1 MNETPTETIPDR
13 TAWLAERRKG
23 LGASDAAAAI
33 GISRW
38 KSNVTLWEEKTG
50 RREPDD
56 ISDEEAVQRGI
67 REEPGVRALFAA
79 MHPEYLVYYRDF
91 VLVRHPEEP
100 WRLATL
106 DGRLYDLATL
116 DGRLYVPP
124 DQMRGFLGPYGVL
137 EIKTTEFR
145 SRAAMDEWR
154 GRVPTQYLA
163 QVLHQMAVT
172 GAEFAILFALIHC
185 PDSATG
191 RVAECREYRFDR
203 ADYAEQIEWLVAR
216 ERDFWRHVESRTE
229 PPLVLPEP
237 EPRSSRHA

>member
-1 MNETPTETIPDR
+1 MKETLTDSIHDR
-13 TAWLAERRKG
+13 AAWLSRRRMG

-33 GISRW
+33 GVSKW
-38 KSNVTLWEEKTG
+38 KSNVTLWEEKCG
-50 RREPDD
+50 IREPDD
-56 ISDEEAVQRGI
+56 VSDQAAVDRGI
-67 REEPGVRALFAA
+67 REEPGIRAMFAA
-79 MHPEYLVYYRDF
+79 MHPEFLVYYKPFD
-91 VLVRHPEEP
+91 LLRHPEDT

-106 DGRLYDLATL
+106 DGRLYNP
-116 DGRLYVPP
+116 G
-124 DQMRGFLGPYGVL
+124 DQMRGYQGPYGVL

-145 SRAAMDEWR
+145 TRASIEEWR

-203 ADYAEQIEWLVAR
+203 ADYADQIAWLVER
-216 ERDFWRHVESRTE
+216 ERAFWRCVETRTE
-229 PPLVLPEP
+229 PPLILPDP
-237 EPRSSRHA
+237 EPRSRQP

>member
-1 MNETPTETIPDR
+1 MKTETITTDR
-13 TAWLAERRKG
+13 AAWLAERRKG

-33 GISRW
+33 GVSRW
-38 KSNVTLWEEKTG
+38 KSNVTLWEEKCG
-50 RREPDD
+50 IREPDD
-56 ISDEEAVQRGI
+56 VSDQADVDRGR

-79 MHPEYLVYYRDF
+79 MHPEFFVYYKDF
-91 VLVRHPEEP
+91 DLVRHPEEP

-106 DGRLYDLATL
+106 DGRLYN
-116 DGRLYVPP
+116 PN
-124 DQMRGFLGPYGVL
+124 DQMRGYQGPYGVL
-137 EIKTTEFR
+137 EIKTSEFR

-172 GAEFAILFALIHC
+172 GAEFAVLFALIHC

-191 RVAECREYRFDR
+191 RVTECREYRFDR

-216 ERDFWRHVESRTE
+216 ERDFWRHVQDRTE

-237 EPRSSRHA
+237 EPRSRRHA